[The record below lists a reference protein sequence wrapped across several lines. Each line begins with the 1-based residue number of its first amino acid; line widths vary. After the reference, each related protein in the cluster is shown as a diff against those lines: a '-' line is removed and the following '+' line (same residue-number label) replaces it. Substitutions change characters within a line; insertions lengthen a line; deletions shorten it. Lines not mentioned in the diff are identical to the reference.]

1 MHTIAN
7 TLSPQDTFGTS
18 FRKQQGGF
26 SLVEISAALGIVS
39 FAFVALL
46 GLMANGI
53 GQFREAMDTT
63 VTAQIASRMI
73 NDAQQ
78 AEFSELVN
86 PDSSSGSSDEV
97 GIRYFDEH
105 GNEIVPSQEGELSA
119 DEQLRVVYRV
129 GTRVRPQA
137 ELPRQ
142 SLSETPHLAQVTVQ
156 VAHSPGAAE
165 LELETQDGATQNLFK
180 VRPGVAVFTY
190 STLVARNQ

>member
-1 MHTIAN
+1 MQPIAN
-7 TLSPQDTFGTS
+7 EFSPQNTFGTP
-18 FRKQQGGF
+18 FRKQQEGF

-46 GLMANGI
+46 GLMANGL

-63 VTAQIASRMI
+63 VTAQIAARMI

-86 PDSSSGSSDEV
+86 PDDSSSEEV
-97 GIRYFDEH
+97 VIRYFDEH
-105 GNEIVPSQEGELSA
+105 GNEIAPSQEGQLSPE
-119 DEQLRVVYRV
+119 EQLRIVYRV
-129 GTRVRPQA
+129 GTRIRPQA
-137 ELPRQ
+137 ELPRH
-142 SLSETPHLAQVTVQ
+142 SLSATPNLAQVTVQ

-165 LELETQDGATQNLFK
+165 LDLETRDGATQNLFK
-180 VRPGVAVFTY
+180 SRPGVAVFTY